1 MVTSY
6 GAEYL
11 YRGRFFHGGRMD
23 GVNFGKHE
31 SNALTIFLFVVLLF
45 FFLTELCLILLH
57 DRFDLRRI
65 VCKFFE
71 DLLIQ

>member
-1 MVTSY
+1 
-6 GAEYL
+6 
-11 YRGRFFHGGRMD
+11 MD

-45 FFLTELCLILLH
+45 FFLCLILLH

-65 VCKFFE
+65 VCKFLE

>member
-1 MVTSY
+1 
-6 GAEYL
+6 
-11 YRGRFFHGGRMD
+11 MD

>member
-45 FFLTELCLILLH
+45 FFFFV
-57 DRFDLRRI
+57 FDPVARSI
-65 VCKFFE
+65 
-71 DLLIQ
+71 